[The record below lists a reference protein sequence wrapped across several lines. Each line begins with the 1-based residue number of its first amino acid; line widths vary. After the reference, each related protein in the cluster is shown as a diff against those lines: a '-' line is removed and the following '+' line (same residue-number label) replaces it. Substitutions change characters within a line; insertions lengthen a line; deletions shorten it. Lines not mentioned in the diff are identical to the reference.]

1 MNIFKQAFESFEHAH
16 DSFHR
21 TIDSDTEIKDSE
33 EYFATVE
40 DDYVMAVTTAKKWLA
55 QARET
60 DKTNELLDILSLPKV
75 DIEQFNGDPL
85 KYNEFISI
93 FDETVH
99 NKSIDDSL
107 KLTRLSQ
114 FTNGEAKDAIRHC
127 SLIGGTAGYRKAR
140 KLLSTRFGDSYMIS
154 HTIVDN

>member
-1 MNIFKQAFESFEHAH
+1 M
-16 DSFHR
+16 
-21 TIDSDTEIKDSE
+21 EIKKSE

-40 DDYVMAVTTAKKWLA
+40 DDYVTAFTTAKKWLA

-85 KYNEFISI
+85 KYQKYNEFISI
-93 FDETVH
+93 FDEAMH

-107 KLTRLSQ
+107 KLTRL
-114 FTNGEAKDAIRHC
+114 
-127 SLIGGTAGYRKAR
+127 
-140 KLLSTRFGDSYMIS
+140 
-154 HTIVDN
+154 